1 KIKDKPD
8 LKLNDL
14 SISQSESTEY
24 LGLPIGDGK
33 FVNDFVEE
41 KWKKV
46 EKSFYSLYGLG
57 YKPKMTSP
65 DLLGF
70 LYKQFCQSIFRYH
83 LDTVWIGAD
92 KLSEFETRQNLLLKR
107 ALGIKKFARFRPM
120 LEAIKC
126 YITTIFDALS
136 YKNNKMNA
144 YRKGKRRNDENQD
157 KKTNK
162 QVFYFFFLVL
172 SYFPTKKSKNCVN
185 KRISCKISTRVSKR
199 FQYFYSTQWFLNE
212 YFSLYP

>member
-1 KIKDKPD
+1 MFNK
-8 LKLNDL
+8 
-14 SISQSESTEY
+14 Y
-24 LGLPIGDGK
+24 CPIC

-57 YKPKMTSP
+57 CKPKMTSP
-65 DLLGF
+65 DLVGF

-120 LEAIKC
+120 LEAIKVE
-126 YITTIFDALS
+126 TIEQI
-136 YKNNKMNA
+136 YCKHKI
-144 YRKGKRRNDENQD
+144 
-157 KKTNK
+157 
-162 QVFYFFFLVL
+162 FFLKQLRQSPLCNSLLVFL
-172 SYFPTKKSKNCVN
+172 KGNYEHFDQKNSSYCRQINNLEKKIYIDSK
-185 KRISCKISTRVSKR
+185 
-199 FQYFYSTQWFLNE
+199 
-212 YFSLYP
+212 